1 MGFDH
6 RLSFD
11 VVLKDTV
18 RLEDVQQAFL
28 PLVNYLD
35 GGPNWELSFNEKL
48 HSVSF
53 ESSGNVSHGF
63 DDLVREV
70 ASNLSNLVTEA
81 DYFKLLDDS
90 TGDPG
95 EQERLFPVGTP
106 EMIKAM
112 KEHEAREGAVAA
124 LQKYTGLKDEDV
136 VVVVDDAKKYA
147 DKRMLVAPALNPC
160 NADRAALGMVV
171 VEGFSAATGLDIT
184 TDGLQTAVGDLTA
197 NLMHLCA
204 ANGIDFEDVYRVA
217 SMHFE
222 AEVAEESEQEEAAIR
237 EIGVIAHRKAI
248 VEFVSAE
255 PVDRECSGK
264 VMGSNAFYTALSLG
278 LNALVIPN
286 KVLDRVP
293 VEGESIEIDFKGG
306 VGRVSSP
313 EQGQGKGVDR

>member
-1 MGFDH
+1 M
-6 RLSFD
+6 L
-11 VVLKDTV
+11 
-18 RLEDVQQAFL
+18 
-28 PLVNYLD
+28 
-35 GGPNWELSFNEKL
+35 
-48 HSVSF
+48 
-53 ESSGNVSHGF
+53 
-63 DDLVREV
+63 
-70 ASNLSNLVTEA
+70 
-81 DYFKLLDDS
+81 KLLDDS

-106 EMIKAM
+106 EMIKVM

-124 LQKYTGLKDEDV
+124 LQKYTGLKCEDV
-136 VVVVDDAKKYA
+136 VVVVDDAKKLA
-147 DKRMLVAPALNPC
+147 NKEMAVVAVLNPC
-160 NADRAALGMVV
+160 NADRAACGMAAVD
-171 VEGFSAATGLDIT
+171 GFSAATGLDISA
-184 TDGLQTAVGDLTA
+184 DGLSTVVGDLTA

-237 EIGVIAHRKAI
+237 EIGVIVHRKAI

-255 PVDRECSGK
+255 PVDRKCSGK

-293 VEGESIEIDFKGG
+293 VEGENISIVFKGG
-306 VGRVSSP
+306 AGRVSSP
-313 EQGQGKGVDR
+313 EQGQSKGVDR